1 MKIWPLFSTK
11 VKKNIIKYLCLLYWF
26 VFSGDKLEPL
36 YAPIRH
42 KFASALTNWHPSDAS
57 AKVILQPW
65 VGVFKDGH
73 MEVFL
78 RKHILPKLAM
88 CMQEFPISPHQQVLG
103 EYYNGEPHKKQ
114 FIIS

>member
-1 MKIWPLFSTK
+1 MNCLFFS
-11 VKKNIIKYLCLLYWF
+11 LCFKQKLL
-26 VFSGDKLEPL
+26 FSGDKLEPL

-42 KFASALTNWHPSDAS
+42 KLASALTNWHPSDAS

-65 VGVFKDGH
+65 VGVFKEGH

-78 RKHILPKLAM
+78 RKNILPKLAM

-103 EYYNGEPHKKQ
+103 KLLRHCK
-114 FIIS
+114 S